1 LTRQN
6 IVGKIQHF
14 GISFE
19 PILRLD
25 ENMNDARI
33 TGLSADIVRGLDM
46 IGWHHLLGTTNEVR
60 AW

>member
-1 LTRQN
+1 MQRN
-6 IVGKIQHF
+6 IIGKNRRF
-14 GISFE
+14 GISFN

-33 TGLSADIVRGLDM
+33 TGLSADIVSGLDM
-46 IGWHHLLGTTNEVR
+46 IGWHHLLESTNEET